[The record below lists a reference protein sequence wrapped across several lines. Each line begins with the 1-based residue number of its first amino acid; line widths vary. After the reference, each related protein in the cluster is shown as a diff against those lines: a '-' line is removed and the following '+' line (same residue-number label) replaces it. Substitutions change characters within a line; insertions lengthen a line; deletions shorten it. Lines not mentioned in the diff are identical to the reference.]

1 MSYKRSF
8 GFQSSKTGGAKMIIE
23 VKLNGL
29 TFSQANA
36 QEVESLKARGF
47 VQVNNRQEGSNLY
60 MVFSKKNQTQKI

>member
-1 MSYKRSF
+1 
-8 GFQSSKTGGAKMIIE
+8 MIIE

-36 QEVESLKARGF
+36 QEVEGLMAKGF

-60 MVFSKKNQTQKI
+60 MIFSKKNQTKKI